1 MVISKVE
8 LPPKGGSLLTRIKMK
23 ETWVQDVNVK
33 DVPSTISHITTK
45 NAEYIRNT
53 GSEYV
58 TGPSKS
64 GKRGD
69 VGIYFRDPTAT
80 NSKEM

>member
-1 MVISKVE
+1 
-8 LPPKGGSLLTRIKMK
+8 MK

-33 DVPSTISHITTK
+33 DVPSTISHITVK

-58 TGPSKS
+58 T
-64 GKRGD
+64 
-69 VGIYFRDPTAT
+69 
-80 NSKEM
+80 